1 MTEAEFRSRWQE
13 EKSLYKIW
21 GDYVSNSIHQALV
34 NQGIDLATFLKVHVT
49 PRVKLENSLIDKAF
63 YRGKKYANPY
73 DEIEDKVGIRFVV
86 LLIEDIEKVSRSI
99 ECNKDWNFERCKH
112 FEHDKENDPLL
123 FTYQSVHYVVRSMKK
138 LNISGVEV
146 PKDIPCEIQI
156 RTLLQH
162 AHAELTHDA
171 IYKSKRAVQP
181 RVQRTVAKSMALIE
195 TTDDFFSEVTSL
207 LNEGPLKDFNIF
219 ETIDSLYENF
229 TGLKPSNNKSSLTV
243 WDAYEDLVDGKLI
256 GSIQRQLLNLSDY
269 STLKDTIVLEYPGNA
284 FYQQSIV
291 LFVYWMLLYRKRRLI
306 RDWPLQRNLLEMLA
320 TDVGQSL
327 EV

>member
-1 MTEAEFRSRWQE
+1 MTEAKFRSRWQQ
-13 EKSLYKIW
+13 EKSLYETW
-21 GDYVSNSIHQALV
+21 GDYVSNSIQRALA
-34 NQGIDLATFLKVHVT
+34 NQGIDLGTFLKVQVT

-63 YRGKKYANPY
+63 YRGKEYSNPY

-86 LLIEDIEKVSRSI
+86 LLIEDIEKVSLAI
-99 ECNKDWNFERCKH
+99 ELNKDWSFERCKH
-112 FEHDKENDPLL
+112 FEQDKENDPLL
-123 FTYQSVHYVVRSMKK
+123 FTYQSVHYVVRSKEH
-138 LNISGVEV
+138 LDISDVEV
-146 PKDIPCEIQI
+146 PKHIPCEIQI

-207 LNEGPLKDFNIF
+207 LNEGPLKDLNII
-219 ETIDSLYENF
+219 ETMDSLYENF
-229 TGLKPSNNKSSLTV
+229 TALKPSNHKSSLTV
-243 WDAYEDLVDGKLI
+243 WDAYEDLVDENLI
-256 GSIQRQLLNLSDY
+256 GNIQGQLLSVSDY
-269 STLKDTIVLEYPGNA
+269 SALKDTIVLEYPGNA